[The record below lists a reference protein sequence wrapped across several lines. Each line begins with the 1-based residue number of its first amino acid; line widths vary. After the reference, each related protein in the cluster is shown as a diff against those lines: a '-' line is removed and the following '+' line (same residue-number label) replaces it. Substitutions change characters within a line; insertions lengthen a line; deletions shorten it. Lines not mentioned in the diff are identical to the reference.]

1 MTAILK
7 SVYCSCRLTW
17 SISQTLKVATPVQFE
32 RAWFGVQEIA
42 QTRLDVELVRTLN
55 FCFIFVLVVI

>member
-7 SVYCSCRLTW
+7 PVYCSCRLKW
-17 SISQTLKVATPVQFE
+17 SISQTLKVATSVQFE
-32 RAWFGVQEIA
+32 KAWFGVQEIA

-55 FCFIFVLVVI
+55 FCFIFVLVMI